1 MIREKYLTQWIT
13 FLQYEK
19 NYSQH
24 TLRSYQTDVTS
35 FLTFLAQQ
43 ERSIEEV
50 DKYDIRSFLAFSKK
64 TAPAPASLNRKI
76 ATLNQFFIWLQKQG
90 IRERNPL
97 GNIVRPRK
105 HQKIPVFLDIPQASQ
120 VVETPCQKGLFAL
133 RNKAILELLYGS
145 GIRVSEASALNIEH
159 INFEQNLVRV
169 LGKGNKER
177 IVPFGPP
184 AHKALKQWLQDR
196 SQLGPEDQAL
206 FLNKDGKRLS
216 SRSIWTITNKSGLK
230 NNIPNLHPHAMRHSC
245 ATHLLSSGAD
255 LRSIQEQLGHSSL
268 STTQRYT
275 QVNIEQLIDIYRK
288 SHPSAKKSN

>member
-1 MIREKYLTQWIT
+1 MSEKYLTQWIT
-13 FLQYEK
+13 YLRYEK

-24 TLRSYQTDVTS
+24 TLRSYKTDLKA
-35 FLTFLAQQ
+35 FLTFLSQQ
-43 ERSIEEV
+43 ERSITEV
-50 DKYDIRSFLAFSKK
+50 DKYDIRSFLASSKK

-76 ATLNQFFIWLQKQG
+76 AALNHFFVWLQKNN

-120 VVETPCQKGLFAL
+120 VVENTCQKGLFAL
-133 RNKAILELLYGS
+133 RNKALLELLYGA
-145 GIRVSEASALNIEH
+145 GIRVSEAAALNIEH
-159 INFEQNLVRV
+159 LNFEQGLVRV

-184 AHKALKQWLQDR
+184 AHKALKQWIQDR
-196 SQLGPEDQAL
+196 HQLAPVDRAL

-216 SRSIWTITNKSGLK
+216 SRSMWTIAKKSGLK
-230 NNIPNLHPHAMRHSC
+230 NNIQNLHPHAMRHSC

-288 SHPSAKKSN
+288 SHPSAKKST